1 MNDPTKGHRLVEW
14 IQNKIHIFATYKRIT
29 SDLET
34 HTLKVR
40 EWKRVFDRNGNQKKA
55 RVTILISDKT
65 NFKIKTVTIN
75 KEGHFIMI
83 KG

>member
-1 MNDPTKGHRLVEW
+1 MDTKQDPYICCLQENHFRSRD
-14 IQNKIHIFATYKRIT
+14 TY
-29 SDLET
+29 
-34 HTLKVR
+34 TLKVR
-40 EWKRVFDRNGNQKKA
+40 EWKRLFDRNGNQKKA

-75 KEGHFIMI
+75 TEGHFIMI

>member
-1 MNDPTKGHRLVEW
+1 MDTKQDPYICCLQENHFRSRD
-14 IQNKIHIFATYKRIT
+14 TY
-29 SDLET
+29 
-34 HTLKVR
+34 TLKVR
-40 EWKRVFDRNGNQKKA
+40 EWKRLFDRNGNQKKA

-65 NFKIKTVTIN
+65 NFKIKTATIN

>member
-1 MNDPTKGHRLVEW
+1 MDTKQDPYICYLQENHFRS
-14 IQNKIHIFATYKRIT
+14 R
-29 SDLET
+29 DT

>member
-1 MNDPTKGHRLVEW
+1 MDTKQDPYICCLQENHFRSRD
-14 IQNKIHIFATYKRIT
+14 TY
-29 SDLET
+29 
-34 HTLKVR
+34 TLKVR
-40 EWKRVFDRNGNQKKA
+40 EWKRLFDRNRNQKKA

>member
-1 MNDPTKGHRLVEW
+1 MDTKQDPYICCLQENHFRSRD
-14 IQNKIHIFATYKRIT
+14 TY
-29 SDLET
+29 
-34 HTLKVR
+34 TLKVR
-40 EWKRVFDRNGNQKKA
+40 EWKRLFDRNRNQKKA
-55 RVTILISDKT
+55 RVKILISDKT

>member
-1 MNDPTKGHRLVEW
+1 MDTKQDPYICCLQENHFRSRD
-14 IQNKIHIFATYKRIT
+14 TY
-29 SDLET
+29 
-34 HTLKVR
+34 TLKVR
-40 EWKRVFDRNGNQKKA
+40 EWKRLFDRNGNQKKA